1 MKLSYLRNTLW
12 EKRIGKK
19 IGENM
24 ETKVDEELNLQ
35 SKAAME
41 AFQAL
46 FSDEKARKSKEQW
59 KDYFLSETFLDVQF
73 SENYMEQ
80 TRDYLKKHESDE
92 DYLDDDEEYD
102 DGYEDGEDYLDD
114 NDEHEDAKTV

>member
-46 FSDEKARKSKEQW
+46 FSDETARKSKEQW

-73 SENYMEQ
+73 SENFMEQ